1 MSAMDPED
9 ALDQLLNSTWSNMA
23 QQLSMLHRS
32 LSADIQQQHR
42 ERKAEQA
49 QQARLQA
56 AEIKEMEAQRARL
69 LSWESAHRREL
80 NNGFES
86 VLNAT
91 VLGTRGCSPLSDTSL
106 LKAWNVSEMLVGTDP
121 ATPPS
126 STGRATS
133 WRRNGRSAIPARPSD
148 SRPTAS

>member
-23 QQLSMLHRS
+23 QQLGMLHRS
-32 LSADIQQQHR
+32 LSVDIQQRQR
-42 ERKAEQA
+42 ERRGEHVR
-49 QQARLQA
+49 QARLQA
-56 AEIKEMEAQRARL
+56 AEIKEMEARRAQL

-91 VLGTRGCSPLSDTSL
+91 VLGHKGCAPLSDTSL
-106 LKAWNVSEMLVGTDP
+106 LKAWNVSEMLVGTDTRHASNVP
-121 ATPPS
+121 AV
-126 STGRATS
+126 S
-133 WRRNGRSAIPARPSD
+133 WMRNGRAGIPARRSD
-148 SRPTAS
+148 SGPTAS

>member
-106 LKAWNVSEMLVGTDP
+106 LKAWNAAKCSSARTL

>member
-56 AEIKEMEAQRARL
+56 AEIKEMEPSGPACCP
-69 LSWESAHRREL
+69 
-80 NNGFES
+80 G
-86 VLNAT
+86 
-91 VLGTRGCSPLSDTSL
+91 
-106 LKAWNVSEMLVGTDP
+106 KAP
-121 ATPPS
+121 
-126 STGRATS
+126 TG
-133 WRRNGRSAIPARPSD
+133 
-148 SRPTAS
+148 AS

>member
-1 MSAMDPED
+1 MCIRDR
-9 ALDQLLNSTWSNMA
+9 LLNSTWSNMA

-121 ATPPS
+121 GLS
-126 STGRATS
+126 L
-133 WRRNGRSAIPARPSD
+133 IHI
-148 SRPTAS
+148 

>member
-69 LSWESAHRREL
+69 LSAKCSSARTL
-80 NNGFES
+80 
-86 VLNAT
+86 
-91 VLGTRGCSPLSDTSL
+91 
-106 LKAWNVSEMLVGTDP
+106 

>member
-32 LSADIQQQHR
+32 LSADIQQQQR

-91 VLGTRGCSPLSDTSL
+91 VLGTRGCGAVERHKPAESL
-106 LKAWNVSEMLVGTDP
+106 ERQRNARRHGP

>member
-91 VLGTRGCSPLSDTSL
+91 VLGTRGCLSL
-106 LKAWNVSEMLVGTDP
+106 
-121 ATPPS
+121 
-126 STGRATS
+126 
-133 WRRNGRSAIPARPSD
+133 IHI
-148 SRPTAS
+148 